1 VYLGI
6 CKLHVDAGVSNELNF
21 SYKPLG
27 GEIIYMLQITVDLS
41 LLSKAQR
48 ESLSGFI
55 LDFPY
60 SDEAAAEIP
69 AFTTGDEPEDLEAA
83 AVFAAH
89 PIPEAVNVDEEPVSD
104 LEAAAI
110 FGVANPPVPV
120 AIVPAPAAGPVLVP
134 NPPAVAAV
142 AVEND
147 RLDKSGLPWDE
158 RIHASSRAKN
168 ADSTWRKKRGI
179 DEGTVAL
186 VEAELKALMMLPAA
200 PAPAVPA
207 PPAAIPAPPVSA
219 AVVEDRQSYVTLLS
233 VASAAIN
240 AKTLTN
246 EQLSAAVVAVGVPSL
261 PLLANRLD
269 LVPQVMAAVK
279 AIIG

>member
-1 VYLGI
+1 
-6 CKLHVDAGVSNELNF
+6 
-21 SYKPLG
+21 
-27 GEIIYMLQITVDLS
+27 MLQITVELP
-41 LLSKAQR
+41 LLTTAQR
-48 ESLSGFI
+48 ESVAAFI
-55 LDFPY
+55 LSYPNASQAAD
-60 SDEAAAEIP
+60 DEQPANIP
-69 AFTTGDEPEDLEAA
+69 AFAADTPEDLEAA
-83 AVFAAH
+83 EAAAVFGTH
-89 PIPEAVNVDEEPVSD
+89 LIPEATDEDEAPVSD

-110 FGVANPPVPV
+110 FGAT
-120 AIVPAPAAGPVLVP
+120 PAPGPVLVP
-134 NPPAVAAV
+134 TPPATVAA
-142 AVEND
+142 APAEND

-179 DEGTVAL
+179 DDATVAL
-186 VEAELKALMMLPAA
+186 VEAELKALMMLPGVVQPAA
-200 PAPAVPA
+200 AAIPTPPAAV
-207 PPAAIPAPPVSA
+207 AAIPAPPVSA

>member
-1 VYLGI
+1 
-6 CKLHVDAGVSNELNF
+6 
-21 SYKPLG
+21 
-27 GEIIYMLQITVDLS
+27 MLQITVDLS

-60 SDEAAAEIP
+60 SEEAAAEIP

-89 PIPEAVNVDEEPVSD
+89 PIPEAVNVDEEPVSE

-110 FGVANPPVPV
+110 FGVT
-120 AIVPAPAAGPVLVP
+120 APAAGIALVP
-134 NPPAVAAV
+134 NPPVVAAV
-142 AVEND
+142 AEND
-147 RLDKSGLPWDE
+147 RLDRTGLPWDE

-200 PAPAVPA
+200 AAP
-207 PPAAIPAPPVSA
+207 AIPAPPVPA